1 MREKTKQENQVK
13 GAVCPECHTVGVR
26 MDKKNIETDIDKKGY
41 ICIKRVLLICM
52 NPKCEAEFWWYPKRK
67 RRGCTIGHVERRH
80 DSPDL
85 LTASKEEG
93 VGCPN
98 CKQGTM
104 EDHGEAGTFCNL
116 CNWEKGMVFFDPSK
130 SKEDRGE
137 K

>member
-1 MREKTKQENQVK
+1 MNENSYPFGMTTKIGDFLWWHLFESEN
-13 GAVCPECHTVGVR
+13 
-26 MDKKNIETDIDKKGY
+26 
-41 ICIKRVLLICM
+41 
-52 NPKCEAEFWWYPKRK
+52 
-67 RRGCTIGHVERRH
+67 
-80 DSPDL
+80 PDL
-85 LTASKEEG
+85 LTASKEGE